1 MDLSEKRCVWTALSV
16 GFTDTYLTLLG
27 MSHPY
32 FQTFETG
39 EEAFLPVAYFLSH
52 HREKPDFDKCALL
65 LQQFVDRRNE
75 GLVLFGIVADV
86 ESALYLGFRDKQLL
100 QARQKRLISIPLYLE
115 RPGILEKVEICLHM
129 RIVGSKN
136 TVGLQKKQRMQS
148 FFDFFSVSQF
158 CTPAHGAAV
167 HFAPTGERWY

>member
-1 MDLSEKRCVWTALSV
+1 MLLCSTRFGIDNFRCRFQVDLNLSEKRCLWTALSV
-16 GFTDTYLTLLG
+16 GYTDLYLTVLG

-32 FQTFETG
+32 FQTLETG

-86 ESALYLGFRDKQLL
+86 ESALYLGFRDKPLL
-100 QARQKRLISIPLYLE
+100 QACRSNRVRYICKCARYLA
-115 RPGILEKVEICLHM
+115 R
-129 RIVGSKN
+129 S
-136 TVGLQKKQRMQS
+136 
-148 FFDFFSVSQF
+148 
-158 CTPAHGAAV
+158 
-167 HFAPTGERWY
+167 